1 MTARLLLD
9 EMYPPLL
16 AAMLRDMGHDV
27 AAVAA
32 SAELAGAADATVL
45 DAATTDDRC
54 LLTEN
59 VRDFAVL
66 ARYTTHAGL
75 LLANSRRWPRTRDG
89 IARLAA
95 ALHAV
100 ITSGALPGR
109 DETRW
114 LG

>member
-1 MTARLLLD
+1 MTVRLLLD

-32 SAELAGAADATVL
+32 SAELAGAADAAVL

-66 ARYTTHAGL
+66 ARYTTHNMPGYFWQLEAL
-75 LLANSRRWPRTRDG
+75 HAPATESPH
-89 IARLAA
+89 AA
-95 ALHAV
+95 AL
-100 ITSGALPGR
+100 
-109 DETRW
+109 TR
-114 LG
+114 